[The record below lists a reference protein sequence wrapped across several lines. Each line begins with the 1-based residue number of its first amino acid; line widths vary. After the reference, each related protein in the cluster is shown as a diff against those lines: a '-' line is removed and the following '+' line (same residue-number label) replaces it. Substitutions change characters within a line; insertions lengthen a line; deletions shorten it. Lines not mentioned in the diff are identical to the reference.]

1 MNNFLFRCSVQMCMQ
16 VRAATQQTDA
26 AFAAKTLLSK
36 FNATKI
42 TEWVPN

>member
-1 MNNFLFRCSVQMCMQ
+1 MCMQ